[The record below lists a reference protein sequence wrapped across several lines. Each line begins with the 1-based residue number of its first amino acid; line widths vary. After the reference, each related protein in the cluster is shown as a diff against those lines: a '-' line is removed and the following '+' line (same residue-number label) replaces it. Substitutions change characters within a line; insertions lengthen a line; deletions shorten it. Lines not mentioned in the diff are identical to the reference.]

1 MTPGEYAALM
11 GAPDF
16 PIDGLKE
23 HHAYSGF
30 GDAVCAPVV
39 EWLTTNYFIP
49 HLSDIAS
56 TQIAAVSS
64 YEQIQA
70 S

>member
-1 MTPGEYAALM
+1 MTPREYASLM

-16 PIDGLKE
+16 PIDGIKE

-39 EWLTTNYFIP
+39 EWLARNYLVP
-49 HLSDIAS
+49 LLSDIDARTAADAPVQLANVAS
-56 TQIAAVSS
+56 
-64 YEQIQA
+64 
-70 S
+70 